1 MLNIRILCAFAILFL
16 ITSIVSAQTYR
27 IVNQGYYVRSS
38 PDFSEGNESNKVGT
52 LEPGSTFRVV
62 KIVTLPT
69 GALAYQIHMVGLTGN
84 SSVQPSPAYWIY
96 KSKYND
102 KDFVNLGGETAPA
115 QLPTQGAAP
124 QAPCLACSTP
134 PLNSGQSAQQNVNDL
149 SDVAQSATLAANTL
163 PKVKPKILEPAIKP
177 QPVVSPVTAPVST
190 TPGSLDAKIKAYSE
204 SAATKNT
211 IDFALRNKKSR
222 STGKC
227 YRSVK
232 DALSCSKNR
241 GRGTGNCLIPSWY
254 SGTAALSAKDSLK
267 RYGFVN
273 LLDSEPYKS
282 RIGNSPNLAPKGAV
296 LVYSSGIPCS
306 GTVIPDC
313 GHVEIK
319 TDHEGKPGYVSD
331 YYSGDAINQTAGAR
345 RYGTRYKLVGVM
357 IKP

>member
-1 MLNIRILCAFAILFL
+1 MLKIHISCAFTFLFL
-16 ITSIVSAQTYR
+16 TTPYVSAQTYR
-27 IVNQGYYVRSS
+27 IVNQGYYVRST
-38 PDFSEGNESNKVGT
+38 PDFSPGNESNKIGT
-52 LEPGSTFRVV
+52 LEPGATFRVV

-69 GALAYQIHMVGLTGN
+69 GAQAYQIHMVGLTPDSYVKP
-84 SSVQPSPAYWIY
+84 SSEYWIY
-96 KSKYND
+96 KSKFND
-102 KDFVNLGGETAPA
+102 KDFVNLGGETAPV
-115 QLPTQGAAP
+115 QQPTQGTAP
-124 QAPCLACSTP
+124 QTPCLACSTP
-134 PLNSGQSAQQNVNDL
+134 PLNSGQSAQQNINDL
-149 SDVAQSATLAANTL
+149 SDVAQSATLAANTH
-163 PKVKPKILEPAIKP
+163 PAVKPKILEPAVK
-177 QPVVSPVTAPVST
+177 PVVPVATPPASN

-211 IDFALRNKKSR
+211 IDFALRNKKPR

-267 RYGFVN
+267 SYGFVN

-282 RIGNSPNLAPKGAV
+282 RIGNSPSRAPKGAV

-306 GTVIPDC
+306 GTRIPDC

-319 TDHEGKPGYVSD
+319 TDSEGKPGYVSD
-331 YYSGDAINQTAGAR
+331 YYSGDAINETAGAR